1 MFISSILG
9 NLLYRKRGYCP
20 PLLCSW
26 QTGNFLPGISGIYS
40 GNGLG
45 DFVFPMERI
54 MLEWGIFMR
63 WVWLL
68 FSCFAFFLTF
78 RLDAR
83 SIEDGACYPVLR
95 TV

>member
-1 MFISSILG
+1 
-9 NLLYRKRGYCP
+9 
-20 PLLCSW
+20 
-26 QTGNFLPGISGIYS
+26 
-40 GNGLG
+40 
-45 DFVFPMERI
+45 MERI

-78 RLDAR
+78 HLDAR